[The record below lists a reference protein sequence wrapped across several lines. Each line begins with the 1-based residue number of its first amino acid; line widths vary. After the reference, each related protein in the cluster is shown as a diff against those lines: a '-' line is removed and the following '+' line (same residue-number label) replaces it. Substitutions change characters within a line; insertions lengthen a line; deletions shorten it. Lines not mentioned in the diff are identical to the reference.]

1 MFSVVVFALLSVLAS
16 QDASSPAAPV
26 PVAHIAHAEQAVQAA
41 PLRWAVPP
49 RVETPPKAMQ
59 DQVGGG
65 ATLRCAFT
73 DGAPTGCH
81 IIAETPAGYG
91 FGMAVLRGMRA
102 ARAENGVNG
111 PHEFTLNFEVR

>member
-1 MFSVVVFALLSVLAS
+1 MFRVIVFALLSVLAS
-16 QDASSPAAPV
+16 QDSASPAAPL
-26 PVAHIAHAEQAVQAA
+26 PAAQVAQAEQAA

-49 RVETPPKAMQ
+49 RVETPPKALQ
-59 DQVGGG
+59 DQVGGS

-73 DGAPTGCH
+73 NGAPTGCR